1 LITIDLSLAKA
12 RFGLKLNHKLLIL
25 LAYLPVSAL
34 YNILIIIFIL
44 NINNVEN
51 ILSFLNLIVKSN
63 PISLHLG
70 VKQDR
75 IGSGCETRPNIFGW
89 GLAAESDL
97 ISSGLDLQQ
106 DLIYLN

>member
-12 RFGLKLNHKLLIL
+12 RFGLKLNHNLLIL
-25 LAYLPVSAL
+25 LAYLPVSVL

-51 ILSFLNLIVKSN
+51 ILSFLNVSVN
-63 PISLHLG
+63 PDSISLDLE

-75 IGSGCETRPNIFGW
+75 IGSDCKTRN
-89 GLAAESDL
+89 
-97 ISSGLDLQQ
+97 QT
-106 DLIYLN
+106 

>member
-25 LAYLPVSAL
+25 LAYLPVSVL

-44 NINNVEN
+44 NINSVEN
-51 ILSFLNLIVKSN
+51 ILSFLNLPMKPD
-63 PISLHLG
+63 PISLDLE

-75 IGSGCETRPNIFGW
+75 ILMETK
-89 GLAAESDL
+89 
-97 ISSGLDLQQ
+97 
-106 DLIYLN
+106 

>member
-25 LAYLPVSAL
+25 LAYLPVFVL

-44 NINNVEN
+44 NINSVEN
-51 ILSFLNLIVKSN
+51 ILSFLNLPMKPD
-63 PISLHLG
+63 PISLDLE

-75 IGSGCETRPNIFGW
+75 ILMETK
-89 GLAAESDL
+89 
-97 ISSGLDLQQ
+97 
-106 DLIYLN
+106 